1 LECAYAD
8 LRTALSTRVLPS
20 DQIAPGTLWLKAIMA
35 SNDLSIQLQSSSVM
49 VSGGNSFA
57 VCDYGA
63 LNYPRGLSALSP

>member
-1 LECAYAD
+1 
-8 LRTALSTRVLPS
+8 
-20 DQIAPGTLWLKAIMA
+20 LWLEAITA

-49 VSGGNSFA
+49 VSGGNSFV